1 MFLLTILQ
9 FDNFL
14 TGELVQTLELIMTF
28 VSLYAIIFYLLMTA
42 ENKKYFQKQK

>member
-9 FDNFL
+9 FE
-14 TGELVQTLELIMTF
+14 TISKGEIVQTLELIITF
-28 VSLYAIIFYLLMTA
+28 FILYGIIFYLLMTA

>member
-9 FDNFL
+9 FDTFL
-14 TGELVQTLELIMTF
+14 TRELVQTLELIMTF
-28 VSLYAIIFYLLMTA
+28 VSLYAIIFYLLITA